1 LQLINN
7 SGAKLGGLNMRY
19 FFTFAVVLSLS
30 STSLAD
36 PFEQAM
42 SLLDA
47 QDYPSAF
54 VQFEALAKQGN
65 VNAQSYLAF
74 MYENGRGTPKNNEL
88 MRYWY
93 QKAAEQGD
101 LYAQS
106 YLNFIDA
113 NTVSAP

>member
-1 LQLINN
+1 
-7 SGAKLGGLNMRY
+7 MRY
-19 FFTFAVVLSLS
+19 ILTFTLLLSLS
-30 STSLAD
+30 SASFAGA
-36 PFEQAM
+36 FEQAM
-42 SLLDA
+42 NSFDA
-47 QDYPSAF
+47 QDYSSAF
-54 VQFEALAKQGN
+54 VQFEALAQQGN

-101 LYAQS
+101 IYSQS
-106 YLNFIDA
+106 YLKFIDA